1 MANVAGPMNPAPSNS
16 QERTLRAA
24 NCLGAHTQQQPER
37 VASAR
42 MLPIVQSV
50 ATRRPEPSPRV
61 EAIVL
66 NAHQLA
72 DVQSAV

>member
-1 MANVAGPMNPAPSNS
+1 MNPAPSNS

-24 NCLGAHTQQQPER
+24 NCLGAHAQQHQQPER

-66 NAHQLA
+66 NVHQLA